1 MLAAL
6 RSVASLLLGAGIL
19 ILGNGLAGILLPIRM
34 GVEGLAT
41 EVAGLVMS
49 AYYGGLVLGCLFGR
63 VIIARVGHIRAFAVF
78 AAGVAAVAVMYPLWF
93 DPIFWALLRAASGFG
108 MAASFAVIE
117 SWLND
122 RASNETRGQIFSL
135 YMVIAYLASGSG
147 QLLVNGWEV
156 TGLEL
161 FCLAGMLLC
170 LSLLPVALTHQS
182 GPDIGQIRPL
192 SFRELYRLSPLGVAG
207 CFGAGL
213 MSGAFYGLGALFGQ
227 TIGLSVFSVSLLMG
241 FTVLGGLLLQW
252 PIGRLSDRLDRRTVL
267 VFVLI
272 ATTAVCAAQYG
283 LSFVAVSEVSLMALV
298 ALYGGFMATVYPIA
312 VSHALDYVPK
322 DRIVAASSGMLLAWA
337 LGSTAGPLIASFVM
351 ANLGPW
357 SLFLYLAVVAAGL
370 GGFARYRMSQRAA
383 LPPDEQATFVPRAE
397 STTTV
402 VAGELDPRAAEAE
415 ERARQAAAL
424 AAADV

>member
-1 MLAAL
+1 M
-6 RSVASLLLGAGIL
+6 LGAGIL

-49 AYYGGLVLGCLFGR
+49 AYYAGLVLGCLYGR
-63 VIIARVGHIRAFAVF
+63 VIIGRVGHIRAFAVF
-78 AAGVAAVAVMYPLWF
+78 AAAVAAVAVMYPLWF
-93 DPIFWALLRAASGFG
+93 DPIFWAVLRAASGFG

-147 QLLVNGWEV
+147 QLLVNGWDV
-156 TGLEL
+156 SGLEL
-161 FCLAGMLLC
+161 FCLAAMLLA
-170 LSLLPVALTHQS
+170 LSLVPVALTHQV
-182 GPDIGQIRPL
+182 GPDIGQTRPL
-192 SFRELYRLSPLGVAG
+192 SFRELYRISPLGVAG

-213 MSGAFYGLGALFGQ
+213 LSGAFYGLGALFGQ

-252 PIGRLSDRLDRRTVL
+252 PIGRLSDKLDRRTVL

-272 ATTAVCAAQYG
+272 GTTAVCAVQYAI
-283 LSFVAVSEVSLMALV
+283 SFIAVNEVALMALTV
-298 ALYGGFMATVYPIA
+298 LYGGFMATIYPIS
-312 VSHALDYVPK
+312 VSHAFDYVAK

-337 LGSTAGPLIASFVM
+337 LGSTAGPLIASVVM
-351 ANLGPW
+351 ANLGHW
-357 SLFLYLAVVAAGL
+357 SLFLYLAVVAAAI
-370 GGFARYRMSQRAA
+370 GGFARYRMSRRVA
-383 LPPDEQATFVPRAE
+383 LPPGEQATFVPRAE
-397 STTTV
+397 TTAAV
-402 VAGELDPRAAEAE
+402 VGGELDPRAAEGE
-415 ERARQAAAL
+415 EHARQAAAL